1 MKMRVHTYFKRC
13 MVFFATLCVILISNH
28 SVTRAASGQGNSP
41 MLMVDKYTVENE
53 KIVPGQDFTL
63 TLTLKNYSNTNTAKN
78 IMLNVENPEGVAPVY
93 GTTSQVFVGTLGPEK
108 TKEVSIKYRSWASI
122 QDESLDFT
130 LTIVSDQPTN
140 QVILR
145 SPVGADSP
153 LNIISS
159 SVSTDVQVGESGSAV
174 ISFEALAENNVSDIT
189 LILRE
194 GDTKI
199 ASSSIG
205 NVTAGSTKSKKLPFY
220 IDKEGKHEVEMLLQY
235 NNQLG
240 QTQEVSLGKWTVNVT
255 QASTKSNTANID
267 QIMSSDESNVS
278 TSRIAILGVSGAAIL
293 GICILIVVLLRKRR

>member
-28 SVTRAASGQGNSP
+28 SVTWAASGQGNSP

-93 GTTSQVFVGTLGPEK
+93 GTTSQVFVGTLEPEK

-145 SPVGADSP
+145 IPVGADSP

-174 ISFEALAENNVSDIT
+174 ISFEALAENNQA
-189 LILRE
+189 LGRE
-194 GDTKI
+194 VGENVGDRVLKEMNYLMREREE
-199 ASSSIG
+199 ADEERFR
-205 NVTAGSTKSKKLPFY
+205 KL
-220 IDKEGKHEVEMLLQY
+220 D
-235 NNQLG
+235 
-240 QTQEVSLGKWTVNVT
+240 
-255 QASTKSNTANID
+255 
-267 QIMSSDESNVS
+267 
-278 TSRIAILGVSGAAIL
+278 AAIRGNL
-293 GICILIVVLLRKRR
+293 KKKEPRKWGRKKE